1 MTMTRLLGAAGFAL
15 GLTLCAAPALA
26 KTSYWYTVRS
36 CQFYPGGGHR
46 TPAETAACQKQRAV
60 AGETLRYCRDQQR
73 RGGPHLCAPN
83 QDAVWTVKR

>member
-1 MTMTRLLGAAGFAL
+1 MTRKRLFSAVGFSLA
-15 GLTLCAAPALA
+15 LTLAASPALA
-26 KTSYWYTVRS
+26 RSSYWYTNRS

-46 TPAETAACQKQRAV
+46 TPAETEACQKKRAI

-73 RGGPHLCAPN
+73 RVGRDLCGPN